1 MISVRTRLNYLAII
15 RGQNIVSLFPSNL
28 SGFEKLIMGL
38 TRIGIKKKKKKKSHY
53 WPRPKSSVTFPI
65 IVELNMNK

>member
-1 MISVRTRLNYLAII
+1 MISVRTGLNYLAII

-38 TRIGIKKKKKKKSHY
+38 TRIGIKKKKKESLLAETKIFRHLS
-53 WPRPKSSVTFPI
+53 
-65 IVELNMNK
+65 NNC

>member
-1 MISVRTRLNYLAII
+1 MISVRTGLNYLAII

-38 TRIGIKKKKKKKSHY
+38 TRIGIKKKKKK
-53 WPRPKSSVTFPI
+53 RVI
-65 IVELNMNK
+65 IGRDQNLPSPFQ

>member
-1 MISVRTRLNYLAII
+1 MISVRTGLNYLAII

-38 TRIGIKKKKKKKSHY
+38 TRIGIKKRKK
-53 WPRPKSSVTFPI
+53 RVI
-65 IVELNMNK
+65 IGRDQNLPSPFQ

>member
-1 MISVRTRLNYLAII
+1 MISVRTGLNYLAII

-38 TRIGIKKKKKKKSHY
+38 TRIGIKKKKKKSHY

-65 IVELNMNK
+65 IVELNMYK

>member
-1 MISVRTRLNYLAII
+1 MISVRTGLNYLAII

-38 TRIGIKKKKKKKSHY
+38 TRIGIKKRKKKESLLAETKIFRHLS
-53 WPRPKSSVTFPI
+53 
-65 IVELNMNK
+65 NNC